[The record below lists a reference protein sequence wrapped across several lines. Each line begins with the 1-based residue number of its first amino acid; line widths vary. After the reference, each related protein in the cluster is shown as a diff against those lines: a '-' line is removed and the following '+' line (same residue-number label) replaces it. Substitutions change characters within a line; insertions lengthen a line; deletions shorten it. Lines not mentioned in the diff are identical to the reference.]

1 MPLQRMP
8 SPLHLLRRNPDLPR
22 PTEVDTIPAMIA
34 FLRGTVAEA
43 LPNSIVID
51 VNGVGYEVIVPL
63 STYDALNP
71 LRGQLITLKTHF
83 HIRENAQVLYGFATD
98 EERDIFRLLV
108 ERVSGIGPAT
118 AVAILSGLRVADFKQ
133 AVVQG
138 DVQTIARAKG
148 VGKKTAERIVLEL
161 KDKVGLASTWE
172 AQQQGS
178 TSQAAADAELAL
190 VALGFK
196 QTEARKALAP
206 LVEKNPQAPADE
218 LIRGALRSMGS

>member
-1 MPLQRMP
+1 MNGMEECRM
-8 SPLHLLRRNPDLPR
+8 SG
-22 PTEVDTIPAMIA
+22 MIA

-43 LPNSIVID
+43 LPHSIVID
-51 VNGVGYEVIVPL
+51 VGGVGYETLVPL

-71 LRGQLITLKTHF
+71 QRGQQICLKTHL

-108 ERVSGIGPAT
+108 ERVSGIGPST
-118 AVAILSGLRVADFKQ
+118 AIAILSGLRVADFKQ

-138 DVQTIARAKG
+138 DARTIARAKG
-148 VGKKTAERIVLEL
+148 VGKKTAERVVLEL

-172 AQQQGS
+172 AQQSGS

-196 QTEARKALAP
+196 QGEARKALTP
-206 LVEKNPQAPADE
+206 LVEKLPQATAEE
-218 LIRGALRSMGS
+218 LIREALRYMNP

>member
-1 MPLQRMP
+1 
-8 SPLHLLRRNPDLPR
+8 
-22 PTEVDTIPAMIA
+22 MIA
-34 FLRGTVAEA
+34 FLRGSVADA
-43 LPNSIVID
+43 LPHSIVVD
-51 VNGVGYEVIVPL
+51 VGGVGYEVLVPL

-71 LRGQLITLKTHF
+71 QRGQQVCLKTHL

-108 ERVSGIGPAT
+108 ERVSGIGPST
-118 AVAILSGLRVADFKQ
+118 AIAILSGLRVADFKQ

-138 DVQTIARAKG
+138 DAQTIARAKG
-148 VGKKTAERIVLEL
+148 VGKKTAERVVLEL

-172 AQQQGS
+172 AQQSGS

-196 QTEARKALAP
+196 QSEARKALTP
-206 LVEKNPQAPADE
+206 LVEKMPQAEAEE
-218 LIRGALRSMGS
+218 LIREALRHMSP